1 MKKKLLKIVTYIMAF
16 ATLMLQI
23 STPIAYALEDDGRVY
38 EAANNFIKFHVNKEN
53 GRFTIKTNNGD
64 PYKGK
69 NDANKDLLFEDEYPD
84 TSFTTF
90 KIDGKDYIYGNSYG
104 FLGLGGKAFTTDVK
118 GTISESI
125 WNINELE
132 IKQILTINN
141 NPDDLKAGR
150 VKISYEVTNKGQNSK
165 NVGSRILLDTKVGN
179 DDGTDIICD
188 FTQYSKEKELTGDKI
203 PTIWRSEDDKSIVEA
218 FGFISGWGNTKP
230 DKMIIGHYEGLSNT
244 KWDYKVNEGLDFTS
258 NNNKYGGGDS
268 AVAFYWEN
276 VTVAA
281 GETKVFETYYGLGE
295 FLEKHEGLEFPFS
308 ISAPNKL
315 TVNSSK
321 TGYEEEVFDITC
333 TLDNN
338 TMKEYTDV
346 VLNLVIPED
355 SGLSLVDGEKS
366 EKVIQ
371 KLEGYEKKE
380 IRFRVKPKA
389 EDHMQ
394 VFNYRLE
401 VQAYG
406 METPKYIK
414 KAIIAPGL
422 KWEMPKVHFKSVAP
436 RTIYIEGSRNFTIQG
451 EGLSALANKDE
462 WYMVL
467 VGKYSSKN
475 YSISN
480 DCIKVSED
488 SINVSLSKEEE
499 PIPVGVYSIAL
510 YSMELNGKD
519 IILPYELKVSN
530 DIKYRLEE
538 YGILS
543 IVKTV
548 PVSGV
553 SGAKDFIY
561 NVELFESED
570 ELKAFKDNIEKQNE
584 SAKDLY
590 EKGDETEFKQLL
602 VTLRGKVSEYKN
614 GGERKFYIA
623 SDGKEDININEGIRY
638 VGDDLCIIEK
648 DQKNVKITGYGVLG
662 LVGNFDFW
670 KWGFDIDLE
679 NGEDY
684 SLNALS
690 SEDIEQ
696 YFNQNDANKKEL
708 VDENIEYLYM
718 RDKISDAQEDVLIQF
733 LGGGTVIN
741 RIFGFH
747 VQINDAVLKEE
758 GVSFGGIMALSFLS
772 RGSNDN
778 KERKFDNSIEVEE
791 ALFGKN
797 SSKKTIFKGINA
809 AGNVSLPSDAFSGI
823 LSNGSVASV
832 TINSIDKVYGLDFD
846 ANIKIIELSGHISIA
861 FTPKNKP
868 VLDDL
873 ELMLATPDIKLGPYI
888 TITSLGG
895 GINNL
900 YTVLTEDGKTGP
912 PLTIMAAAG
921 FNLIKND
928 IFEGMLRSEFTKY
941 GVKFNGSLELVPIN
955 AEVLKEAWFELR
967 WAEPM
972 YISAGAEIDLKQVVV
987 ADLSLYI
994 SGKHFEGS
1002 ANGEVNV
1009 PSDWPIIGGRE
1020 LANVDLGVSSKKLWA
1035 AICIDLG
1042 LVDPKVG
1049 FSYKW
1054 KNHDFDVHAKWT
1066 MLDGNDGEPENYV
1079 YKEIIDMGAG
1089 QDDMTLYVGTNMKKL
1104 GGSHE
1109 PVMYASLD
1117 NDFIEPN
1124 VYALADDTQH
1134 YFNAYNQDMAVF
1146 EIGYKDEVPTF
1157 ELFDPTGKKEVLQ
1170 QGADKAYLVQANP
1183 NGIGGKV
1190 YIFVDK
1196 PVDGT
1201 WKLKV
1206 SEAVQSVFYN
1216 LETPPSLTSVQASKS
1231 GEDVRVQW
1239 AAANSEGSFMDIFI
1253 AKDKDEAGILI
1264 ASDIEGSD
1272 NGTYTFD
1279 IPSGM
1284 TADDYYVKV
1293 VIKEGEFGYESMYIE
1308 DAIYL
1313 VDNDAPRTVTNG
1325 KLLHGGNGTLVVDY
1339 KEVSDRNVQGY
1350 YVELLDDLG
1359 KKVDKIGRA
1368 FVEQGNKKEIVI
1380 GGSYEAVMPVMTDE
1394 GKPKLDT
1401 DGNPIT
1407 EKVEIDLPRGESYK
1421 AAITTVSEE
1430 NGKVHY
1436 SPVVYTNEVF
1446 LNEPNPPQ
1454 VEVKLLNAATDG
1466 EDDRGGDIKVIK
1478 DSIAKIHLKVD
1489 QEVATIV
1496 MVNGV
1501 KHSTLKENNTV
1512 MDVPLKDGENEVK
1525 FICENEGLD
1534 RTTEEMIFKVDSK
1547 APILKI
1553 GEIKEQNNQVIVSG
1567 FTEPDGDLRIN
1578 GQTAVI
1584 GDAGNFNH
1592 TLSMDNKLIKSVR
1605 IESTDDAN
1613 NKSVYETEVQNE
1625 SIGKIES
1632 VRINPSLKAIKQGS
1646 SYEFQLMTRDSSGKE
1661 VIINDSLVDWSLLE
1675 GNEFGELTNEGVL
1688 KADNEGQIVIQA
1700 KYLITSD
1707 YALEDALVLDI
1718 TKDGTTLPDQSG
1730 GEDNNQTGSE
1740 DNNNTGGNSSGS
1752 SHSKKSK
1759 NKLKQLEDI
1768 LNDVIARE
1776 NNLIPV
1782 ITEGIKASEVVS
1794 LKADDLVV
1802 TLDKGTLSEEDD
1814 MLLIAKLQNPKE
1826 YMDNLSKYQFVTDI
1840 YEIQLAK
1847 SNHNLKKPVK
1857 LSFKVDRSKAND
1869 GLAVYFY
1876 NEEYDSWEYI
1886 GGNISG
1892 DEITVEVQHFSKYAV
1907 INNESVSSMVDIKNR
1922 WSEDAVK
1929 KLTSLRI
1936 VNGLEKD
1943 GIKYFEPKRSISRLE
1958 LAAMVTRVMKDMK
1971 MKKKDNPPFVDWNSI
1986 ADWGKDYARAAYN
1999 NGWIKGRDTE
2009 EQGLLFAGDEKAT
2022 RAEVAT
2028 IIGRLL
2034 KDESSKSVTFT
2045 DNKEIPSWAKP
2056 YIDRLV
2062 KSDILSGYPDGT
2074 FRPNQAITRE
2084 EVAKI
2089 LSNYIERIVNK
2100 SK

>member
-1 MKKKLLKIVTYIMAF
+1 MKRKFLKIVTYIIAF
-16 ATLMLQI
+16 TTLMLQI
-23 STPIAYALEDDGRVY
+23 STPIAYSLEDDGKIY
-38 EAANNFIKFHVNKEN
+38 EAANNFVKFHVNKEN
-53 GRFTIKTNNGD
+53 GRFTIKTNGGD
-64 PYKGK
+64 PYKGTK
-69 NDANKDLLFEDEYPD
+69 DANKELLFEDEYPD

-104 FLGLGGKAFTTDVK
+104 FLGLAGKDFTTTVK

-132 IKQILTINN
+132 IKQILNINN

-165 NVGSRILLDTKVGN
+165 TVGSRILLDTKVAN
-179 DDGTDIICD
+179 DDGADIICD
-188 FTQYSKEKELTGDKI
+188 FTQYSKEKEFTGDEI
-203 PTIWRSEDDKSIVEA
+203 PTIWRSEDDKSTLEA
-218 FGFISGWGNTKP
+218 FGFIDGWGNTAP
-230 DKMIIGHYEGLSNT
+230 NKMIVGHYEGLSNT
-244 KWDYKVNEGLDFTS
+244 KWDYKVNEDLDFTS

-268 AVAFYWEN
+268 AVALYWEN
-276 VTVAA
+276 VTVAV
-281 GETKVFETYYGLGE
+281 GETEVFETYYGLGE

-333 TLDNN
+333 TLNNN

-346 VLNLVIPED
+346 VLNLVIPEG

-366 EKVIQ
+366 ERTIQ
-371 KLEGYEKKE
+371 KLEGFEKKQ
-380 IRFRVKPKA
+380 IKFRVKPKA

-394 VFNYRLE
+394 VFNYRVE

-406 METPKYIK
+406 MNTPKYFK

-422 KWEMPKVHFKSVAP
+422 KKEMPKVHFKSISPA
-436 RTIYIEGSRNFTIQG
+436 TIYMEGSRNFTIQG
-451 EGLSALANKDE
+451 EGLNALANKDE

-467 VGKYSSKN
+467 VGKYSSRN
-475 YSISN
+475 YSIS
-480 DCIKVSED
+480 DDYIKVSD
-488 SINVSLSKEEE
+488 DCINVSLSKEEE
-499 PIPVGVYSIAL
+499 PIPVGVYSVAL
-510 YSMELNGKD
+510 YSSELNGKD
-519 IILPYELKVSN
+519 IILPYELEVSD

-548 PVSGV
+548 PVSKD
-553 SGAKDFIY
+553 SGSKDFIY
-561 NVELFESED
+561 NVELFENED
-570 ELKAFKDNIEKQNE
+570 ELKTFKNDIEKQNT

-590 EKGDETEFKQLL
+590 EKGNETEFKQLL
-602 VTLRGKVSEYKN
+602 VTIRGKVTEYKN
-614 GGERKFYIA
+614 GGERKFYIE

-648 DQKNVKITGYGVLG
+648 DKKNVKITGYGVLG
-662 LVGNFDFW
+662 LVGNFEFW
-670 KWGFDIDLE
+670 KWGFDIELE

-696 YFNQNDANKKEL
+696 YFNQNDGNKKEL

-718 RDKISDAQEDVLIQF
+718 RDKISDAQEDVLIKF

-772 RGSNDN
+772 RSGDDH
-778 KERKFDNSIEVEE
+778 KERKFENSIEVEE
-791 ALFGKN
+791 ALFEKN
-797 SSKKTIFKGINA
+797 SSKKTVFKGINA
-809 AGNVSLPSDAFSGI
+809 AGNVSLPTEAFSGV
-823 LSNGSVASV
+823 LSNGSLASV
-832 TINSIDKVYGLDFD
+832 TINSIEKVYGLDFD
-846 ANIKIIELSGHISIA
+846 ADIKVIELSGHISIA
-861 FTPKNKP
+861 FTSKNKP

-921 FNLIKND
+921 FNLIKDD

-941 GVKFNGSLELVPIN
+941 GVKFHGSLELIPIN

-972 YISAGAEIDLKQVVV
+972 YISAGAKIDLKQVVV

-994 SGKHFEGS
+994 SGKYFEGS
-1002 ANGEVNV
+1002 ARGAVNV

-1054 KNHDFDVHAKWT
+1054 KNHDFDVNAKWT
-1066 MLDGNDGEPENYV
+1066 KLDSENEEPENYV
-1079 YKEIIDMGAG
+1079 YKEVIDMGT
-1089 QDDMTLYVGTNMKKL
+1089 DEEDMTLYVGTNIKKL
-1104 GGSHE
+1104 GASEE
-1109 PVMYASLD
+1109 PIMYGSLD
-1117 NDFIEPN
+1117 NYFMEPK

-1134 YFNAYNQDMAVF
+1134 YFNVYNQDMSVF
-1146 EIGYKDEVPTF
+1146 EIGYKDKVPTF

-1170 QGADKAYLVQANP
+1170 QGEDKAYLIQANSE
-1183 NGIGGKV
+1183 GAGGKV

-1206 SEAVQSVFYN
+1206 SESVQSVFYN
-1216 LETPPSLTSVQASKS
+1216 LETPPSLKSVQASKN
-1231 GEDVRVQW
+1231 GEDVTVKW
-1239 AAANSEGSFMDIFI
+1239 TAADSEGSSIDIFI
-1253 AKDKDEAGILI
+1253 AKDKDEAGILV
-1264 ASDIEGSD
+1264 AADLEGSD

-1279 IPSGM
+1279 IPSGI
-1284 TADDYYVKV
+1284 TADNYYIKV
-1293 VIKEGEFGYESMYIE
+1293 VIKEGEFGYQIKYVE
-1308 DAIYL
+1308 DTIYL
-1313 VDNDAPRTVTNG
+1313 VDNDAPGKVLNA
-1325 KLLHGGNGTLVVDY
+1325 KLLSGGNGTLIVDY
-1339 KEVSDRNVQGY
+1339 NEVSDRNVQGY
-1350 YVELLDDLG
+1350 YVELLDDSD
-1359 KKVDKIGRA
+1359 KKVDNIGRA
-1368 FVEQGNKKEIVI
+1368 FIEQGDEKEIVI
-1380 GGSYEAVMPVMTDE
+1380 GGTYEAVIPVMTDE
-1394 GKPKLDT
+1394 GKPKLDL

-1407 EKVEIDLPRGESYK
+1407 EKVEINLPTGQSYK

-1430 NGKVHY
+1430 SGSVHY
-1436 SPVVYTNEVF
+1436 SPVVYSNEVF
-1446 LNEPNPPQ
+1446 LNEPNPPL
-1454 VEVKLLNAATDG
+1454 VEVTLLNASTDG

-1489 QEVATIV
+1489 QEVTTIV
-1496 MVNGV
+1496 MVNGI
-1501 KHSTLKENNTV
+1501 KHTTSNENNTV
-1512 MDVPLKDGENEVK
+1512 IDVPLKDGENDVK
-1525 FICENEGLD
+1525 FICENEDLD
-1534 RTTEEMIFKVDSK
+1534 RTTEEMIFKVDSIS
-1547 APILKI
+1547 PILKI
-1553 GEIKEQNNQVIVSG
+1553 GEIKEQNNQVIVRG
-1567 FTEPDGDLRIN
+1567 FTEPNANLKIN

-1584 GDAGNFNH
+1584 GDVGNFQH
-1592 TLSMDNKLIKSVR
+1592 TLSMENKLIKPVR

-1613 NKSVYETEVQNE
+1613 NQSVYETEVQNE
-1625 SIGKIES
+1625 SIGKFES
-1632 VRINPSLKAIKQGS
+1632 VHINPSLKTIKQGS
-1646 SYEFQLMTRDSSGKE
+1646 SYELQLVARDSSGKE
-1661 VIINDSLVDWSLLE
+1661 VIINDSLVDWALLE
-1675 GNEFGELTNEGVL
+1675 GHEFAQLTNEGVL
-1688 KADNEGQIVIQA
+1688 KADNEGQIIIQA
-1700 KYLITSD
+1700 KYLIASD

-1718 TKDGTTLPDQSG
+1718 TKDGTIEPEQPG
-1730 GEDNNQTGSE
+1730 GEDNNKGGS
-1740 DNNNTGGNSSGS
+1740 SSGS
-1752 SHSKKSK
+1752 SHSKKTRD
-1759 NKLKQLEDI
+1759 KLKQLEDI

-1782 ITEGIKASEVVS
+1782 ITESIKAGERIS
-1794 LKADDLVV
+1794 LKADDVVVV
-1802 TLDKGTLSEEDD
+1802 TLDKGTLSEEDN
-1814 MLLIAKLQNPKE
+1814 MLLIAKLQNPKI
-1826 YMDNLSKYQFVTDI
+1826 YMDNLLKDQFITDI

-1847 SNHNLKKPVK
+1847 LNHNLKKPVK
-1857 LSFKVDRSKAND
+1857 LTFKVDKNKVND
-1869 GLAVYFY
+1869 DLAVYFY
-1876 NEEYDSWEYI
+1876 NEKYDRWEYI
-1886 GGNISG
+1886 GGNIVG
-1892 DEITVEVQHFSKYAV
+1892 DKITVEVEHFSKYAV
-1907 INNESVSSMVDIKNR
+1907 INNQAVSSMVDIKSR

-1929 KLTSLRI
+1929 KLTSLGI

-1943 GIKYFEPKRSISRLE
+1943 GIRYFEPKRSISRLE
-1958 LAAMVTRVMKDMK
+1958 LSAMVTRVMNDMG
-1971 MKKKDNPPFVDWNSI
+1971 MNKKDNPPFSDWSSI
-1986 ADWGKDYARAAYN
+1986 ADWGKDYAKAAYN
-1999 NGWIKGRDTE
+1999 NGWIKGRDTKN
-2009 EQGLLFAGDEKAT
+2009 QGLLFAGDEKAT

-2034 KDESSKSVTFT
+2034 KDESSKDVTFI
-2045 DNKEIPSWAKP
+2045 DNKEIPSWSKP
-2056 YIDRLV
+2056 HINRLV
-2062 KSDILSGYPDGT
+2062 KTGILSGYPDGT

-2089 LSNYIERIVNK
+2089 LSNYIEKIVNN
-2100 SK
+2100 